1 MGLLLRL
8 LLHLGGVGSVR
19 VTDNLIGADK
29 KISNCLIKIT
39 FLMRVETAVR
49 LCI

>member
-1 MGLLLRL
+1 MKRAP
-8 LLHLGGVGSVR
+8 

-39 FLMRVETAVR
+39 FLVRVETAVR